1 MPAGTFVNGT
11 TSKVSSFSISLQL
24 SLTPLAL
31 CCLLQILYLEL
42 ILVLCLILGLPG
54 PGPGLSVLFNHSL
67 KLVLLIIIFFPLTAA
82 PLGAGEAELQGFLLL
97 PFHSLLRML
106 GFYQSRDENEK
117 PNTLTLV
124 Y

>member
-1 MPAGTFVNGT
+1 M
-11 TSKVSSFSISLQL
+11 
-24 SLTPLAL
+24 
-31 CCLLQILYLEL
+31 EL

-54 PGPGLSVLFNHSL
+54 PGPGLLVLFNHKL
-67 KLVLLIIIFFPLTAA
+67 KLVLLIYLYIYSLTAA
-82 PLGAGEAELQGFLLL
+82 TLGTGEVELKGFLLL